1 MFITSFLSKN
11 DTNIYYNFRTF
22 IHECQE
28 IFYRKIFEFFT
39 LDGYLFS
46 RYNENR
52 QVIELITLSK
62 IAKLANVSV
71 STASKAFSGSAEV
84 SEATR
89 DRIFEIA
96 KQNNCFKK
104 FYNAKYSKY
113 VISIL
118 CPEFTSAYYN
128 RYLSFIQKNLE
139 KENCEICVAST
150 GFSAETEKNLVEYYN
165 KHARVDGIIIIGSR
179 LNPADSHEYPSE
191 IPIVYIDAQHE
202 HDTTT
207 ISDTLSDAFNSSID
221 YLIQKN
227 VTAIGFI
234 GEQKTLSKIQHFR
247 NYVTKQ
253 GIQLNEDHIVVSDG
267 RFEAGGYTAMEQIFK
282 SGTLPRAILCAYDY
296 MAIGAI
302 RCILDHGLSVPED
315 IAILGINDI
324 PEAAFLNPPLAS
336 ISSHTK
342 EMCQAA
348 ASSIIRRI
356 NGEETEKKIVFPS
369 EFILRKSFEIE

>member
-1 MFITSFLSKN
+1 M
-11 DTNIYYNFRTF
+11 
-22 IHECQE
+22 
-28 IFYRKIFEFFT
+28 
-39 LDGYLFS
+39 
-46 RYNENR
+46 
-52 QVIELITLSK
+52 ITLSK

-89 DRIFEIA
+89 ERIFEIA
-96 KQNNCFKK
+96 KQYNCFKK

-128 RYLSFIQKNLE
+128 RYLSLIQKYLE

-150 GFSAETEKNLVEYYN
+150 GFSVETEKKLVEYYN
-165 KHARVDGIIIIGSR
+165 KYARVDGIIIIGSR
-179 LNPADSHEYPSE
+179 LNPAEMPEYPTE
-191 IPIVYIDAQHE
+191 IPIVYVDAAYEHE
-202 HDTTT
+202 T
-207 ISDTLSDAFNSSID
+207 ISISDDLNVSLYAGMD

-234 GEQKTLSKIQHFR
+234 GEPYTSKKIDCFR
-247 NYVTKQ
+247 EYSARQ
-253 GIQLNEDHIVVSDG
+253 GLTINEEHVIVSDT
-267 RFEAGGYTAMEQIFK
+267 RFEAGGYAAMEQIFK
-282 SGTLPRAILCAYDY
+282 SNTLPRAILCAYDY

-324 PEAAFLNPPLAS
+324 PEAAFFNPPLAS

-356 NGEETEKKIVFPS
+356 NGEETERSIVFPS
-369 EFILRKSFEIE
+369 EFILRKSFEIT